1 MRTESD
7 NELVNRNE
15 SRYRDG
21 TKSLDLRSTGK
32 DEETRSLDGDFEEL
46 EAELEWSDN
55 DVKDDTSLSNVS
67 LSSSGRNENEAS
79 AGGQVDLHDWESQG
93 SNQDNICR
101 LPSWL
106 QRVRINS
113 HNNVIYQKTD
123 AQLMPFQ
130 WHASLSH
137 FRIVNSQWCALFCI
151 DHDHIKWRVKVFLS
165 HYKAHFD
172 KKCHFFI
179 I

>member
-79 AGGQVDLHDWESQG
+79 AGGHSLTYMTENHRAAIRTTFADCQADFRGSESIVTIMWSIRKQMH
-93 SNQDNICR
+93 
-101 LPSWL
+101 SW
-106 QRVRINS
+106 
-113 HNNVIYQKTD
+113 
-123 AQLMPFQ
+123 
-130 WHASLSH
+130 
-137 FRIVNSQWCALFCI
+137 
-151 DHDHIKWRVKVFLS
+151 
-165 HYKAHFD
+165 
-172 KKCHFFI
+172 CHFSDMPVSAISELSTANGVLCFV
-179 I
+179 